1 MLQIPIFYIRIL
13 LVFLVIYSVGATAN
27 DQPQERFVSVKGTQ
41 IIDLNGEPI
50 LLKGTNLG
58 NWLLPEGYM
67 FKFKKVNS
75 PHRINVLINE
85 MIGPEEALLFWQ
97 NFMESYVTQD
107 DINYLKTIGLNHIR
121 LPFNYRMLTDDDY
134 LGVNNHGFEYIDK
147 TIAWAKSAGLYV
159 LLDMH
164 AAPCGQT
171 GDNIDDSFG
180 YPYLF
185 TSESCQKKFIKVWEK
200 IAHRYKDESTVLG
213 YDFLNEPIAHYFA
226 KDQEMLEQGLVKLYK
241 DTTKAVRKIDNNH
254 LIFIGGSI
262 WNTNFKIFSKPF
274 DDKLVYEF
282 HKYWMDVEQKEVQ
295 EYVDFSNKHQVPI
308 YVGET
313 GENND
318 AWVESFRVLLE
329 KNNIN
334 WAYWPYKKMNNT
346 KGIMNYHQPE
356 NYDLIIN
363 YAESDRSS
371 YKSIRENLP
380 NRQKAKKILKDF
392 IENSRFKNSYQ
403 NEGYIKALGFTPTNK

>member
-1 MLQIPIFYIRIL
+1 
-13 LVFLVIYSVGATAN
+13 
-27 DQPQERFVSVKGTQ
+27 
-41 IIDLNGEPI
+41 
-50 LLKGTNLG
+50 
-58 NWLLPEGYM
+58 
-67 FKFKKVNS
+67 
-75 PHRINVLINE
+75 
-85 MIGPEEALLFWQ
+85 
-97 NFMESYVTQD
+97 
-107 DINYLKTIGLNHIR
+107 
-121 LPFNYRMLTDDDY
+121 
-134 LGVNNHGFEYIDK
+134 
-147 TIAWAKSAGLYV
+147 
-159 LLDMH
+159 
-164 AAPCGQT
+164 
-171 GDNIDDSFG
+171 
-180 YPYLF
+180 
-185 TSESCQKKFIKVWEK
+185 
-200 IAHRYKDESTVLG
+200 
-213 YDFLNEPIAHYFA
+213 
-226 KDQEMLEQGLVKLYK
+226 MLEQGLVQLYK

-380 NRQKAKKILKDF
+380 NRQKVKKILKDF
-392 IENSRFKNSYQ
+392 IENSQFKNSYQ